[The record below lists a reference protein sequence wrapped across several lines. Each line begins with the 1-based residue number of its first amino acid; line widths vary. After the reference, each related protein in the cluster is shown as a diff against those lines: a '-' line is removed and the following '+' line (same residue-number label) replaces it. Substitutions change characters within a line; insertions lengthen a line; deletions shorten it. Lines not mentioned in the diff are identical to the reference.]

1 MVSPQFFT
9 FSASDS
15 SHKGLNS
22 PYKNMSNLRDLLKE
36 VDAILDSETDVSEFP
51 IHDCES
57 PTDSLLEALDTYFG
71 YTSFRK
77 GQREI
82 VEAILEGENV
92 FAVFPTGHGKSLCYQ
107 LPALI
112 LDGVTIVISPLISL
126 MKDQVDA
133 LRTQG
138 IDSVALINSTQTWE
152 EYQNEL
158 ARLRR
163 NEVKL
168 LYISPERLRS
178 RRFLDILN
186 AFPISLFVIDEAH
199 CISQWGRDFR
209 PAYLS
214 LKDTV
219 DILQPRVIAL
229 FTATAPPEIQTD
241 ILNVLNIPT
250 PRTLTQ
256 GIERP
261 NLKLVVQQHEDDDE
275 KYQRLERFLTD
286 QDPNLL
292 PVRLGNLKT
301 SPKNGIIYAGRRRET
316 EEIADYLQRRGF
328 RADFYHAGLEPHER
342 TRVQEAF
349 FDNSANGLDI
359 VVATNAFGMG
369 IDKPDIRYIVHWT
382 LTGTLEEYCQE
393 FGRAGRDGADALCIL
408 LFCNDDRKLH
418 EWFIK
423 ESTPD
428 KQFLLKLLQVIE
440 NFKGSDRYR
449 TISNDEL
456 EWMSSAKGTKIHVSL
471 SYLEKLGFLKR
482 WYNVPSQLSVRF
494 RGSWIE
500 KGEPTEAT
508 QRELLRQLRS
518 GKFRRSHDHGV
529 PPQKTILE
537 LCEAV
542 EQNPRVIME
551 DLAELQSDGY
561 IQYWGQEDLLLIEL
575 REDSQMLSTLTDE
588 QIEVG
593 DYVRRKQRQ
602 LDQMVVYALETTC
615 RMRVIQDYFG
625 ETADESYRCGTCDL
639 CGDSRQLTVNS

>member
-1 MVSPQFFT
+1 M
-9 FSASDS
+9 
-15 SHKGLNS
+15 H
-22 PYKNMSNLRDLLKE
+22 NLQDLLKK
-36 VDAILDSETDVSEFP
+36 VDAILDSVNVEEPTQ
-51 IHDCES
+51 DCQL
-57 PTDSLLEALDTYFG
+57 PTDPLLQALSNHFG
-71 YTSFRK
+71 YTSFRN

-82 VEAILEGENV
+82 IEAILEGENV

-107 LPALI
+107 LPALM
-112 LDGVTIVISPLISL
+112 LDGITVVITPLISL

-133 LRTQG
+133 LRQQG
-138 IDSVALINSTQTWE
+138 IETVSFINSTQTWD

-163 NEVKL
+163 NEIKL

-186 AFPISLFVIDEAH
+186 AFPISLLVVDEAH

-214 LKDTV
+214 LKDTIDV
-219 DILQPRVIAL
+219 LQPRVISL
-229 FTATAPPEIQTD
+229 FTATAPPEIQED
-241 ILNVLNIPT
+241 VLSVLNIPT

-261 NLKLVVQQHEDDDE
+261 NLKLIVQQNENDDE
-275 KYQRLERFLTD
+275 KYQRLEKFLTD
-286 QDPNLL
+286 QDPNLSMAQ
-292 PVRLGNLKT
+292 LGNLK
-301 SPKNGIIYAGRRRET
+301 SAPKNGIIYAGRRRDT
-316 EEIADYLQRRGF
+316 EEITDFLQRSGF

-342 TRVQEAF
+342 SRVQEAF
-349 FDNSANGLDI
+349 FDNSGNGLDI

-393 FGRAGRDGADALCIL
+393 VGRAGRDGEDALCVL
-408 LFCNDDRKLH
+408 LFCNDDRGLH

-428 KQFLLKLLQVIE
+428 KQSLLKLLRVIE
-440 NFKGSDRYR
+440 NFKGSGRYR
-449 TISNDEL
+449 TISSEEL
-456 EWMSSAKGTKIHVSL
+456 EWMSESKATKILVCL

-494 RGSWIE
+494 RGPWIE
-500 KGEPTEAT
+500 GIEETEPSDAE
-508 QRELLRQLRS
+508 QQHLLSILR
-518 GKFRRSHDHGV
+518 GGNVRTV
-529 PPQKTILE
+529 LE
-537 LCEAV
+537 LSEAIGLNPKAV
-542 EQNPRVIME
+542 MEQ
-551 DLAELQSDGY
+551 LAELQSEGY

-575 REDSQMLSTLTDE
+575 LEDSELLSTLTDE

-593 DYVRRKQRQ
+593 DYVRRKQSKI
-602 LDQMVVYALETTC
+602 DQMVFYALEATC
-615 RMRVIQDYFG
+615 RMHVIRDYF
-625 ETADESYRCGTCDL
+625 DESIDENYRCGACDL
-639 CGDSRQLTVNS
+639 CQTQAISD

>member
-1 MVSPQFFT
+1 
-9 FSASDS
+9 
-15 SHKGLNS
+15 
-22 PYKNMSNLRDLLKE
+22 MSNLRDLLKE
-36 VDAILDSETDVSEFP
+36 VDAILNSETDVSGLP
-51 IHDCES
+51 TQACE
-57 PTDSLLEALDTYFG
+57 PPADRLLVALGTHFG

-82 VEAILEGENV
+82 VEAILDGENV

-107 LPALI
+107 LPALM
-112 LDGVTIVISPLISL
+112 LDSVTIVISPLISL

-133 LRTQG
+133 LREQG
-138 IDSVALINSTQTWE
+138 IHSVALINSTQTWE
-152 EYQNEL
+152 EYQSEL

-163 NEVKL
+163 NEIKL

-214 LKDTV
+214 LKDTIDV
-219 DILQPRVIAL
+219 LQPRVIAL
-229 FTATAPPEIQTD
+229 FTATAPPEIQED

-250 PRTLTQ
+250 PRTLAQ

-261 NLKLVVQQHEDDDE
+261 NLKLVVQQNEDDDE
-275 KYQRLERFLTD
+275 KYQQLERFLTD
-286 QDPNLL
+286 EDPNHL
-292 PVRLGNLKT
+292 PIRLGNLKT

-316 EEIADYLQRRGF
+316 EEIADFLQRRGF

-349 FDNSANGLDI
+349 FDNSENGLDI

-393 FGRAGRDGADALCIL
+393 VGRAGRDEEDALCIL
-408 LFCNDDRKLH
+408 LFCNDDRGLH

-423 ESTPD
+423 ESAPD
-428 KQFLLKLLQVIE
+428 KQFLLKLLKVVE
-440 NFKGSDRYR
+440 NFKGSEKYR

-456 EWMSSAKGTKIHVSL
+456 EWMSSAKGTKIHVCL

-494 RGSWIE
+494 RGFWVE
-500 KGEPTEAT
+500 KGEPAEAT
-508 QRELLRQLRS
+508 QRALLGQLRG
-518 GKFRRSHDHGV
+518 GKFRRSRHHDHHDGM

-542 EQNPRVIME
+542 GENPKEIME
-551 DLAELQSDGY
+551 GLAELQSDGY

-575 REDSQMLSTLTDE
+575 LEDSQMLSTLTDE

-593 DYVRRKQRQ
+593 DYVRRKQSQ

-615 RMRVIQDYFG
+615 RMRVIRGYFG
-625 ETADESYRCGTCDL
+625 EPVDEDYRCGTCDL
-639 CGDSRQLTVNS
+639 CQTQAVSN

>member
-1 MVSPQFFT
+1 
-9 FSASDS
+9 
-15 SHKGLNS
+15 
-22 PYKNMSNLRDLLKE
+22 MSNLRDLLNE
-36 VDAILDSETDVSEFP
+36 VDAILGSETDVSAP
-51 IHDCES
+51 KHACEP
-57 PTDSLLEALDTYFG
+57 PTDPLLTALDTHFS

-77 GQREI
+77 GQSEI
-82 VEAILEGENV
+82 VEAILDGENV

-107 LPALI
+107 LPALM
-112 LDGVTIVISPLISL
+112 LDGITIVISPLISL

-133 LRTQG
+133 LREQG

-163 NEVKL
+163 NEIKL

-214 LKDTV
+214 LRDTV

-229 FTATAPPEIQTD
+229 FTATAPPEIQED
-241 ILNVLNIPT
+241 ILSVLNIPT
-250 PRTLTQ
+250 PRILTQ
-256 GIERP
+256 GIGRP
-261 NLKLVVQQHEDDDE
+261 NLKLVVQQNEDDDE
-275 KYQRLERFLTD
+275 KYQQLEKFLTD
-286 QDPNLL
+286 QAPNHL

-301 SPKNGIIYAGRRRET
+301 SPKSGIIYAGRRRET
-316 EEIADYLQRRGF
+316 EEIADFLQRRGF

-342 TRVQEAF
+342 TRVQDAF
-349 FDNSANGLDI
+349 FDDSGNGLDI

-393 FGRAGRDGADALCIL
+393 VGRAGRDGEDALCVL
-408 LFCNDDRKLH
+408 LFCNDDRGLH

-423 ESTPD
+423 ENAPD
-428 KQFLLKLLQVIE
+428 KQSLLKLLKVIE

-449 TISNDEL
+449 AMSNDEL
-456 EWMSSAKGTKIHVSL
+456 EWMSGSKGTKIHVCL

-494 RGSWIE
+494 RGHWVGE
-500 KGEPTEAT
+500 TEPTEST
-508 QRELLRQLRS
+508 QRELLHQLRG
-518 GKFRRSHDHGV
+518 GKS
-529 PPQKTILE
+529 KTILD
-537 LCEAV
+537 LCEGV
-542 EQNPRVIME
+542 GQNPKVIME

-575 REDSQMLSTLTDE
+575 LEDSQMLSTLTDE

-593 DYVRRKQRQ
+593 DYVRRKQSQ
-602 LDQMVVYALETTC
+602 IDQMVVYALETTC
-615 RMRVIQDYFG
+615 RMRVVRDYFG
-625 ETADESYRCGTCDL
+625 EHVDEDYRCGTCDL
-639 CGDSRQLTVNS
+639 CQQNSHQQSAVSKHC

>member
-1 MVSPQFFT
+1 M
-9 FSASDS
+9 A
-15 SHKGLNS
+15 
-22 PYKNMSNLRDLLKE
+22 NLRDLLNE
-36 VDAILDSETDVSEFP
+36 VDAILDSETDVSGFP
-51 IHDCES
+51 KHDGEL
-57 PTDSLLEALDTYFG
+57 PTDPLLAALDTHFS
-71 YTSFRK
+71 YTSFRE

-82 VEAILEGENV
+82 VEAILDGENV

-107 LPALI
+107 LPALM
-112 LDGVTIVISPLISL
+112 LDGITIVISPLISL

-133 LRTQG
+133 LREQG

-163 NEVKL
+163 NEIKL

-214 LKDTV
+214 LRDTV
-219 DILQPRVIAL
+219 DILQPGVIAL
-229 FTATAPPEIQTD
+229 FTATAPPEIQED
-241 ILNVLNIPT
+241 ILSVLNIPT
-250 PRTLTQ
+250 PRILTQ
-256 GIERP
+256 GIGRP
-261 NLKLVVQQHEDDDE
+261 NLKLVVQQNEDDDE
-275 KYQRLERFLTD
+275 KYQQLEKFLTD
-286 QDPNLL
+286 QAPNHL
-292 PVRLGNLKT
+292 PVRLGNLKV
-301 SPKNGIIYAGRRRET
+301 SPKSGIIYAGRRRET
-316 EEIADYLQRRGF
+316 EEIADFLQKSGF

-342 TRVQEAF
+342 TRVQDAF
-349 FDNSANGLDI
+349 FDDSGNGLDI

-393 FGRAGRDGADALCIL
+393 VGRAGRDGEAALCLL
-408 LFCNDDRKLH
+408 LFCNDDRGLH

-423 ESTPD
+423 ENAPD
-428 KQFLLKLLQVIE
+428 KQSLLKLLKVIE

-449 TISNDEL
+449 AMSNDEL
-456 EWMSSAKGTKIHVSL
+456 EWMSGSKGTKIHVCL

-494 RGSWIE
+494 RGHWIGE
-500 KGEPTEAT
+500 AEPTEKT
-508 QRELLRQLRS
+508 QRELLHQLRG
-518 GKFRRSHDHGV
+518 GKS
-529 PPQKTILE
+529 KTILE

-542 EQNPRVIME
+542 GQNPKVIME

-561 IQYWGQEDLLLIEL
+561 LQYWGQEDLLLIEL
-575 REDSQMLSTLTDE
+575 LEDSQMLSTLTDE

-593 DYVRRKQRQ
+593 DYVRRKQSQ
-602 LDQMVVYALETTC
+602 IDKIIVYALETTC
-615 RMRVIQDYFG
+615 RMRVIRDYFG
-625 ETADESYRCGTCDL
+625 EHVDESYRCGTCDL
-639 CGDSRQLTVNS
+639 CQ

>member
-1 MVSPQFFT
+1 
-9 FSASDS
+9 
-15 SHKGLNS
+15 
-22 PYKNMSNLRDLLKE
+22 MSNLRDLLKE
-36 VDAILDSETDVSEFP
+36 VDAILDSASVSKP
-51 IHDCES
+51 AHDCEP
-57 PTDSLLEALDTYFG
+57 PTDPLLVALDTYFG
-71 YTSFRK
+71 YAHFRT

-82 VEAILEGENV
+82 VEAILDGENV

-107 LPALI
+107 LPALM

-133 LRTQG
+133 LREQG
-138 IDSVALINSTQTWE
+138 IHSVALINSTQTWE
-152 EYQNEL
+152 EYQSEL
-158 ARLRR
+158 ARLRQD
-163 NEVKL
+163 EIKL

-219 DILQPRVIAL
+219 DVLQPRVIAL
-229 FTATAPPEIQTD
+229 FTATAPPEIQED
-241 ILNVLNIPT
+241 ILSVLNIPT

-261 NLKLVVQQHEDDDE
+261 NLKLAVQQMSPQVSSIGLRDDDE
-275 KYQRLERFLTD
+275 KYQHLERFLTD
-286 QDPNLL
+286 QAPNLL
-292 PVRLGNLKT
+292 PVRLGDLKT

-316 EEIADYLQRRGF
+316 EEIADFLQKRGF
-328 RADFYHAGLEPHER
+328 RADFYHAGLESHER

-349 FDNSANGLDI
+349 FDNSGNGLDI

-393 FGRAGRDGADALCIL
+393 VGRAGRDGEDALCIL
-408 LFCNDDRKLH
+408 LFSNDDRGLH

-423 ESTPD
+423 ENAPD
-428 KQFLLKLLQVIE
+428 KQSLLKLLKVVE
-440 NFKGSDRYR
+440 NFKGNDRYR
-449 TISNDEL
+449 AISNDEL
-456 EWMSSAKGTKIHVSL
+456 EWMSGAKGTKIHACL
-471 SYLEKLGFLKR
+471 TYLEKLGFLKR

-500 KGEPTEAT
+500 KAEPAEAT
-508 QRELLRQLRS
+508 QRELLHQLRG
-518 GKFRRSHDHGV
+518 GKL
-529 PPQKTILE
+529 KTILE
-537 LCEAV
+537 LCETV
-542 EQNPRVIME
+542 GQNPKVIME
-551 DLAELQSDGY
+551 ALAELQSDGY

-575 REDSQMLSTLTDE
+575 LEDSQMLSTLTDE
-588 QIEVG
+588 QIEAG
-593 DYVRRKQRQ
+593 DYVRRKQSQ
-602 LDQMVVYALETTC
+602 LDQMVFYALDTTC
-615 RMRVIQDYFG
+615 RMRVIRDYFG
-625 ETADESYRCGTCDL
+625 EPIDENYRCGTCDL
-639 CGDSRQLTVNS
+639 CQTQIDG

>member
-1 MVSPQFFT
+1 
-9 FSASDS
+9 
-15 SHKGLNS
+15 
-22 PYKNMSNLRDLLKE
+22 MSNLRDLLKE
-36 VDAILDSETDVSEFP
+36 VDAILNAETDVSEP
-51 IHDCES
+51 AHACEP
-57 PTDSLLEALDTYFG
+57 PTDPLSVALDTHFG

-82 VEAILEGENV
+82 VEAILDGENV

-107 LPALI
+107 LPALM
-112 LDGVTIVISPLISL
+112 LDGITIVISPLISL

-133 LRTQG
+133 LREQG
-138 IDSVALINSTQTWE
+138 IHSVALINSTQTWE
-152 EYQNEL
+152 EYQSEL

-163 NEVKL
+163 NEIKL

-219 DILQPRVIAL
+219 DVLQPRVIAL
-229 FTATAPPEIQTD
+229 FTATAPPEIQED
-241 ILNVLNIPT
+241 ILSVLNIPT

-261 NLKLVVQQHEDDDE
+261 NLKLVVQQNEDDDE
-275 KYQRLERFLTD
+275 KYQHLEKFLTD
-286 QDPNLL
+286 QASNHL
-292 PVRLGNLKT
+292 PIRLGNLKM

-316 EEIADYLQRRGF
+316 EEIADFLQRRGF

-349 FDNSANGLDI
+349 FDNSETGLDI

-393 FGRAGRDGADALCIL
+393 VGRAGRDEEDALCIL
-408 LFCNDDRKLH
+408 LFCNDDRGLH

-423 ESTPD
+423 ENAPD
-428 KQFLLKLLQVIE
+428 KQSLLKLLKVVE

-456 EWMSSAKGTKIHVSL
+456 EWMSGAKGTKVHVCL

-494 RGSWIE
+494 RGSWVE
-500 KGEPTEAT
+500 KGEPAEAT
-508 QRELLRQLRS
+508 QRELLHRLR
-518 GKFRRSHDHGV
+518 GRKFRRSRDHDHRDGV
-529 PPQKTILE
+529 PPQKTIFE

-542 EQNPRVIME
+542 GENPKVIME
-551 DLAELQSDGY
+551 ALAELQSDGY

-575 REDSQMLSTLTDE
+575 LEDSQMLSTLTDE

-593 DYVRRKQRQ
+593 DYVRRKQSQ
-602 LDQMVVYALETTC
+602 LNQMIVYALETTC
-615 RMRVIQDYFG
+615 RMRVIRDYFG
-625 ETADESYRCGTCDL
+625 ESVDEGYRCGTCDL
-639 CGDSRQLTVNS
+639 CQTQAVSN

>member
-1 MVSPQFFT
+1 MP
-9 FSASDS
+9 
-15 SHKGLNS
+15 
-22 PYKNMSNLRDLLKE
+22 NLQDLLKK
-36 VDAILDSETDVSEFP
+36 VDAILESTDAVAP
-51 IHDCES
+51 VQDCEL
-57 PTDSLLEALDTYFG
+57 PADSLLEALSTHFG
-71 YTSFRK
+71 YTFFRK

-82 VEAILEGENV
+82 VEAILAGKNV

-107 LPALI
+107 LPALMLTGI
-112 LDGVTIVISPLISL
+112 TVVISPLISL

-133 LRTQG
+133 LRERG
-138 IDSVALINSTQTWE
+138 IAAVSLINSTQTWE

-214 LKDTV
+214 LKDTIDV
-219 DILQPRVIAL
+219 LQPRVIAL
-229 FTATAPPEIQTD
+229 FTATAPLEIQDD

-250 PRTLTQ
+250 PLVLTQ

-261 NLKLVVQQHEDDDE
+261 NLKLRVQHNENDDE
-275 KYQRLERFLTD
+275 KYLQLEKFLREQVMELSTA
-286 QDPNLL
+286 NAESAETGL
-292 PVRLGNLKT
+292 
-301 SPKNGIIYAGRRRET
+301 KNGIIYAGRRRET
-316 EEIADYLQRRGF
+316 EEIADFLQRRGF
-328 RADFYHAGLEPHER
+328 RADFYHAGLEPQER

-349 FDNSANGLDI
+349 FDNSENGLDI
-359 VVATNAFGMG
+359 VAATNAFGMG

-393 FGRAGRDGADALCIL
+393 VGRAGRDGEEAHCIL
-408 LFCNDDRKLH
+408 FFCHEDRGLH

-423 ESTPD
+423 ENAPD
-428 KQFLLKLLQVIE
+428 KQFLLKLLKVVE

-456 EWMSSAKGTKIHVSL
+456 EWMSGGNATKILVSL

-494 RGSWIE
+494 RGLWTE
-500 KGEPTEAT
+500 EREPADAA
-508 QRELLRQLRS
+508 QQELLRQLRS
-518 GKFRRSHDHGV
+518 GV
-529 PPQKTILE
+529 KTILE
-537 LCEAV
+537 LCEAIG
-542 EQNPRVIME
+542 QNPKVIME
-551 DLAELQSDGY
+551 ALAELQNDGY

-575 REDSQMLSTLTDE
+575 LEDSQMLSTLTEE

-593 DYVRRKQRQ
+593 DYVRRKQSQ
-602 LDQMVVYALETTC
+602 IDQVIVYALETTC
-615 RMRVIQDYFG
+615 RMRVIRDYFG
-625 ETADESYRCGTCDL
+625 ESIDEGYQCGTCDL
-639 CGDSRQLTVNS
+639 CQTQAVSS